1 MKPKNTISNF
11 NKSTEPDIHRFVE
24 INLNIVEEIYAIMER
39 KNITQKDLAQ
49 KLGKKE
55 SEISKWLTGM
65 HNLTLRSIAR
75 LEVALGEDL
84 ILTSSKAKERMEEEV
99 PVVKERKKGYK

>member
-11 NKSTEPDIHRFVE
+11 NKRTEPDIHRFVE

-39 KNITQKDLAQ
+39 KNITQKELAQ

-84 ILTSSKAKERMEEEV
+84 ILTPSKAKERMEEDV
-99 PVVKERKKGYK
+99 SVVKERKKRYK